1 MLAVKTD
8 LSCAVYSVG
17 KTGSTSLLSA
27 LTADWHGVGEH
38 PADFMF
44 ELTNY
49 TNSQTGHL
57 DQYNAAL
64 YLAER
69 VNTLYCVI
77 RDPWKRYISGLKEV
91 LADSLSA
98 LGDDDNFGRLW
109 DNLMQNPKLLTAH
122 LDRLYYLTEYRIS
135 TVLPTQFSLHQ
146 NYHMRNWLHEVE
158 HLKINH
164 SATVIL
170 NSELDSL
177 ITDIGLTPVS
187 WQNLSQPDQLRAI
200 ESAFVNTSIYNTN
213 NIIHYLNG
221 EIEVYN
227 RLMSNCSVKK
237 LELV

>member
-1 MLAVKTD
+1 MLAVKSD

-27 LTADWHGVGEH
+27 LSADWHGTGEH
-38 PADFMF
+38 RADFMV
-44 ELTNY
+44 ELTGY
-49 TNSQTGHL
+49 TAGHSGHL

-64 YLAER
+64 HLAER

-98 LGDDDNFGRLW
+98 LGDDNNFRHLW

-135 TVLPTQFSLHQ
+135 TVLPAQFSLHQ

-158 HLKINH
+158 NLKINCG
-164 SATVIL
+164 ATVIL

-177 ITDIGLTPVS
+177 ITAIGLTPAP
-187 WQNLSQPDQLRAI
+187 WQNVSQPDQIRAI

-213 NIIHYLNG
+213 NIIHYLNS
-221 EIEVYN
+221 EIDVYN
-227 RLMSNCSVKK
+227 RLVPSCSVKK
-237 LELV
+237 LESV